1 MDLLTLREH
10 IQSGTNVYD
19 IPLRVCYYARVST
32 EKQEQLNSLDN
43 QTFYFEDFIK
53 KNLNWKYIGGY
64 IDEGLS
70 GTSTEKRLGFLQ
82 MVKDGKAGKFDL
94 IITKEISRFARDTLD
109 SIKYTRELLNHG
121 IGVFFQSDNINTLAP
136 DAELRLTIMASLA
149 QDEVRKLSE
158 RLRFGYKRSIEQG
171 RVLGQ
176 NNLMGY
182 NKADGKLTVNEE
194 QAVIV
199 RRIFELYNEGKFG
212 LRRIARELEKA
223 GLLSPFTGKMLS
235 PETIKSVITNPKYKG
250 YYCSG
255 KTISIDYR
263 NKKRI
268 RKNSDE
274 WNVYKDEK
282 IPAIVSEEAWD
293 RANRLY
299 QERSTKCKEHGDAF
313 QSRYSFSGKIFCA
326 EHGTSY
332 HRHIYKSKSGE
343 KEVWNCK
350 LYRQKG
356 KIDGCDSPTIYST
369 ELFKILNDI
378 YGKIFTQKDEIISGL
393 MDIYGVINE
402 TDYSRDIVRIEKETD
417 KIKIKKDTL
426 LELLMEKAITKAEF
440 TERNNVLNAE
450 IEKLSE
456 QLKRFKDEEQLSREN
471 KQNLKNLRKTLEE
484 EFANESGF
492 NAEISNV
499 LLDRIIVH
507 KLSEDKNKLRLEII
521 LNIGKTYICDY
532 TASRRG
538 QSVCDGK
545 SDNIISLSNIGISQA
560 QVSRLEKGALNK
572 IKRKI

>member
-1 MDLLTLREH
+1 MNLLKLKTEMSAGASIYDL
-10 IQSGTNVYD
+10 
-19 IPLRVCYYARVST
+19 PLRVVYYARVST

-53 KNLNWKYIGGY
+53 KNPNWQYVRGY
-64 IDEGLS
+64 VDEGLS
-70 GTSTEKRLGFLQ
+70 GISTLKRLGFLQ
-82 MVKDGKAGKFDL
+82 MIKDGKAGEFDL

-109 SIKYTRELLNHG
+109 SIRYTRELLDCG
-121 IGVFFQSDNINTLAP
+121 VGVFFQSDNINTLSP

-176 NNLMGY
+176 NNLLGY
-182 NKADGKLTVNEE
+182 NKADGVLTVNEE

-212 LRRIARELEKA
+212 LRRIARELEKD
-223 GLLSPFTGKMLS
+223 GMLSPFTGKMLS
-235 PETIKSVITNPKYKG
+235 PETIKNVITNPKYKG

-268 RKNSDE
+268 RKSADE
-274 WNVYKDEK
+274 WNVHKDEN

-299 QERSTKCKEHGDAF
+299 QERSKLCKEHGDAY
-313 QSRYSFSGKIFCA
+313 QARYSFSGKIFCA

-332 HRHIYKSKSGE
+332 HRHIYKSISNGE
-343 KEVWNCK
+343 QEVWNCK

-356 KIDGCDSPTIYST
+356 KTDGCDSPTIYST

-378 YGKIFTQKDEIISGL
+378 YGQIFLQKDEIIDGL
-393 MDIYGVINE
+393 MEIYSELEETE
-402 TDYSRDIVRIEKETD
+402 TDYGKDIARAEKEAE
-417 KIKIKKDTL
+417 KIKSKKDIL
-426 LELLMEKAITKAEF
+426 LELLMDKTISKSEFSTRNEALNSELEKW
-440 TERNNVLNAE
+440 LSQ
-450 IEKLSE
+450 IES
-456 QLKRFKDEEQLSREN
+456 FKDEEKLSFAN
-471 KQNLKNLRKTLEE
+471 KANLKNLRKTLEE
-484 EFANESGF
+484 EFADAGRF
-492 NAEISNV
+492 NAEKSNA
-499 LLDRIIVH
+499 LLDKIIVH
-507 KLSEDKNKLRLEII
+507 KVEGDKKHLRLEIV
-521 LNIGKTYICDY
+521 LNIGKTYIAEY
-532 TASRRG
+532 G
-538 QSVCDGK
+538 NGEV
-545 SDNIISLSNIGISQA
+545 ISLSEIGISQA